1 VTHDQ
6 PRHRRP
12 VRPSTHLVIAAAALG
27 VLLGWAGARPLS
39 ILAVGNVVVWGLAA
53 AALGLVGGTAP
64 ATALRL
70 GVFGFTLGFAFM
82 CFDYTG
88 DSPLTTRV
96 VPFAIIGVF
105 CAVCAI
111 AMGLA
116 ARILR
121 IYWRRHATSG

>member
-1 VTHDQ
+1 MTDRDIDAKFDRQ
-6 PRHRRP
+6 P
-12 VRPSTHLVIAAAALG
+12 HLVIAAAALG
-27 VLLGWAGARPLS
+27 VLLGWAGALPLS
-39 ILAVGNVVVWGLAA
+39 ILAVGNLVVWGLAA
-53 AALGLVGGTAP
+53 AALGMIDGTDP

-88 DSPLTTRV
+88 DSPLATRV

-105 CAVCAI
+105 CAGCAI

-116 ARILR
+116 ARLLR
-121 IYWRRHATSG
+121 IYWRRHAKSE